1 MNTLRGKSPIKTP
14 LTDESKSAVTRSQ
27 SLVCANFNDGNDLS
41 KNLFYACGICE
52 GPLVPVAICTI
63 CKKTEIRRC
72 TKCEIP
78 RKMDSHEACK
88 TLVSFGSEITKKYTK
103 D

>member
-1 MNTLRGKSPIKTP
+1 MNTLRGISFIVNP
-14 LTDESKSAVTRSQ
+14 LIDESKSAAFGSQ
-27 SLVCANFNDGNDLS
+27 LIPCASFNDGNDLS

-52 GPLVPVAICTI
+52 GSLVPVAICTI